1 MFNGIK
7 ANYYYDKDRKTEMRM
22 AFDFVENFT
31 VKLPDFS
38 HSDFNFKEA
47 ANSHQGLIIE
57 VAAIHEGLT
66 RKL

>member
-1 MFNGIK
+1 MENL
-7 ANYYYDKDRKTEMRM
+7 MS
-22 AFDFVENFT
+22 FDFVENFT

-38 HSDFNFKEA
+38 KMDFSFKESSDS
-47 ANSHQGLIIE
+47 NQGLIIE

>member
-1 MFNGIK
+1 
-7 ANYYYDKDRKTEMRM
+7 M

-38 HSDFNFKEA
+38 ASDFDFSESFSPN
-47 ANSHQGLIIE
+47 HGLIIE